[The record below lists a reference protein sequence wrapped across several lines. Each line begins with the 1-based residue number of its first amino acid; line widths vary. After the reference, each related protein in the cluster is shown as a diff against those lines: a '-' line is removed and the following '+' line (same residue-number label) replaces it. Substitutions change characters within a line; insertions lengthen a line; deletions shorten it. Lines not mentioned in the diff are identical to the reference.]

1 MKIKLI
7 VIGKTNE
14 KYLKQGLVKYE
25 DRLKH
30 YAKYEM
36 VVIPDVK
43 KGKKE
48 NRQFQQEEEGRM
60 ILSKV
65 SNSDHLVLLDER
77 GKTFSSMNYAKHMEK
92 KMVGGVSSIVYVIG
106 GPFGF
111 SKAVYDRC
119 NDKLS
124 LSAMTL
130 SHQMIRLFFVEAIYR
145 TFTIIRGEKYHNE
158 GGLE

>member
-7 VIGKTNE
+7 VIGKTDE
-14 KYLKQGLVKYE
+14 KYLKQGLTKYE

-43 KGKKE
+43 KGKKQNVE
-48 NRQFQQEEEGRM
+48 LQQEEEGKM

-65 SNSDHLVLLDER
+65 NNSDHLVLLDER
-77 GKTFSSMNYAKHMEK
+77 GDMFSSVQYARHIEK

-111 SKAVYDRC
+111 SKTVYERA
-119 NDKLS
+119 NAKLS

-145 TFTIIRGEKYHNE
+145 TFTIIKGEKYHNE
-158 GGLE
+158 GGME